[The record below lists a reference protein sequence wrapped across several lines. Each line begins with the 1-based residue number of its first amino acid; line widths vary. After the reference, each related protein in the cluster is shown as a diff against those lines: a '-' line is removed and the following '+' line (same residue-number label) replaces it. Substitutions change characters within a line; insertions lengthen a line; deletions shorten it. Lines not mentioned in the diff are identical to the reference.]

1 MNILLLGQ
9 ETTFSPLLLE
19 ALKQAGHGW
28 QFPATRENAVAL
40 IQQHSFDCV
49 VLSYSLASDMIE
61 EFIEVLGQ
69 VCPACPIIAMSEQ
82 DHMDWK
88 LQPTMILRADQD
100 SEALIAN
107 LAMVEQRARLSPHP
121 QDKAGTSKS
130 HRVIR
135 RSL

>member
-9 ETTFSPLLLE
+9 ETNFPPLLVE
-19 ALKQAGHGW
+19 AMKQAGHGW
-28 QFPATRENAVAL
+28 QLPATRENAVAL

-61 EFIEVLGQ
+61 EFIELLNQ
-69 VCPACPIIAMSEQ
+69 FCPACPIIAMSEQ
-82 DHMDWK
+82 DGMDWK
-88 LQPTMILRADQD
+88 LQPTMILRANLD
-100 SEALIAN
+100 SEVFIAN
-107 LAMVEQRARLSPHP
+107 LAAIEQRARLSPHQ

-130 HRVIR
+130 HRRIR